1 MCGIAGVFDT
11 RDRRTL
17 PQPILDAMTD
27 AIAHRGP
34 DGRGT
39 HNAPGIALGHRRL
52 SIIDLARGEQ
62 PMPSHD
68 ARYHIVFNG
77 EIYNFRDIKAE
88 LTAGGHIFRYD
99 SDTEVLIE
107 AWRAWGPDM
116 LQHLTGMFAFALWDQ
131 AERQLFLA
139 RDRFGVK
146 PLYLSWTPNGRLLFG
161 SEMKALLAYPNL
173 SRDVDPRALEDYF
186 AYGYVPEDKS
196 FLKSITKLPPAHY
209 LLLEDGKGQSEPTRY
224 WDMEFRPKHRAS
236 NASLEAELR
245 DRLKAAVGS
254 RMVADVEV
262 AAFLSGGVDSS
273 SVVALMA
280 GIADRQVKSLSIGF
294 DEGGFDETEH
304 ADAVAERYAT
314 DHHKRVVTAD
324 DYGLIETLAQAFDE
338 PFADASA
345 VPTYRVCE
353 LAREHVKV
361 ALSGDGAD
369 EAMAGYRRYR
379 LFMNEQRVRAFLP
392 SGMRRAI
399 FGRLGSV
406 YPKLDGAPR
415 FLRAKTTLEAL
426 AMSPGEAYYH
436 AVSVTSETQRAAL
449 FSDGLKSSLGGYRA
463 RDLYADTFAN
473 APASTPLGAA
483 QYTDIQHYLPGDILT
498 KVDRTS
504 MAVSLEAREPL
515 LDHGLV
521 EWISGLPD
529 SKRLHGGEGKW
540 LFKRAMRTYLPDDI
554 LFRKKMGFVVPI
566 ERWFRGAL
574 ADRVAALSTNS
585 RVANSG
591 WFDMDWFARQ
601 ASAHRAGRADHSR
614 LLWQMVMLE
623 ESLAGI
629 ERA

>member
-11 RDRRTL
+11 RDQRTL
-17 PQPILDAMTD
+17 PQPIIDAMTD
-27 AIAHRGP
+27 SIAHRGP

-68 ARYHIVFNG
+68 GRYHIVFNG
-77 EIYNFRDIKAE
+77 EIYNFREIKAE
-88 LTAGGHIFRYD
+88 LTAAGHSFRFD

-107 AWRAWGPDM
+107 AWRAWGAKM
-116 LQHLTGMFAFALWDQ
+116 LPRLTGMFAFAIWDQ

-146 PLYLSWTPNGRLLFG
+146 PLYLAWTANGRLLFG

-173 SRDVDPRALEDYF
+173 PRDVDPRAVEDYF

-196 FLKSITKLPPAHY
+196 FLKAVTKLPPAHY
-209 LLLEDGKGQSEPTRY
+209 LLLEGGKGRMPPTRY
-224 WDMEFRPKHRAS
+224 WDIEFRPKHRAS

-294 DEGGFDETEH
+294 DESGFDETEH
-304 ADAVAERYAT
+304 ADAVALRYAT
-314 DHHKRVVTAD
+314 DHHKRTVTAD
-324 DYGLIETLAQAFDE
+324 DYGLIETLATAFDE

-379 LFMNEQRVRAFLP
+379 LFMNEQRVRGMLP
-392 SGMRRAI
+392 AGIRRSL
-399 FGRLGSV
+399 FGRLGRA

-426 AMSPGEAYYH
+426 AMDPGEAYYH
-436 AVSVTSETQRAAL
+436 AVSVTSDRQRGAL
-449 FSDGLKSSLGGYRA
+449 FSDTLKTALGGYEA
-463 RDLYADTFAN
+463 RNLYADTFAS

-483 QYTDIQHYLPGDILT
+483 QYADIQHYLPGDIMT

-515 LDHGLV
+515 LDHDLV
-521 EWISGLPD
+521 EWMAGLPPA
-529 SKRLHGGEGKW
+529 KRLKGGEGKW

-554 LFRKKMGFVVPI
+554 LYRKKMGFVVPI

-574 ADRVAALSTNS
+574 ADRVAALSSKS
-585 RVANSG
+585 RVGDSG
-591 WFDMDWFARQ
+591 WFNMDVFSTQ
-601 ASAHRAGRADHSR
+601 AQAHRAGRADHSR
-614 LLWQMVMLE
+614 LLWQMIMLE
-623 ESLAGI
+623 ESLKGLEKA
-629 ERA
+629 